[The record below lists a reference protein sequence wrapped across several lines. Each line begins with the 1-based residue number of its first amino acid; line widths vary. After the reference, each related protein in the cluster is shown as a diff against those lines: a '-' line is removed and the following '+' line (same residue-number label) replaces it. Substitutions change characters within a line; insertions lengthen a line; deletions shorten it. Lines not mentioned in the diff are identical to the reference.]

1 MQSMSNAKERDIRV
15 RFGKTVREFRLK
27 KGLSQEELAGLSRLH
42 RTYISDI
49 EGGGRNVSLV
59 NVEKLALA
67 LKIPIRNLF

>member
-1 MQSMSNAKERDIRV
+1 MSNAREKNIRV

-27 KGLSQEELAGLSRLH
+27 KGLSQEELAGRSRLH